1 MNGNLSDIEL
11 IRQVL
16 RENNPRAFEMLMQ
29 RYSLQVYSAAL
40 RLMHDEED
48 AAEVTQM
55 AFIQA
60 YKQLDSWQGGNFGS
74 WVTVIANHIGLRLL
88 EKEKRRRFR
97 TGASQPYGTEISIED
112 LSEDLPDE
120 GYNEQKEEQLQALE
134 QAVAQLPEQ
143 EQQIIRWHYYEGVP
157 LQQIADR
164 LGQTENNIKVR
175 LFRIRERLKKKIEHG
190 KDN

>member
-1 MNGNLSDIEL
+1 MNDNLSDIEL

-16 RENNPRAFEMLMQ
+16 RENNPRAFEILMQ

-143 EQQIIRWHYYEGVP
+143 EQQIIRWHYYEEVP
-157 LQQIADR
+157 LQKIADR

>member
-1 MNGNLSDIEL
+1 M
-11 IRQVL
+11 L
-16 RENNPRAFEMLMQ
+16 RENNPRAFEILMQ
-29 RYSLQVYSAAL
+29 RYSLQVYSAAM
-40 RLMHDEED
+40 RLMLDEED

-55 AFIQA
+55 AFIQT
-60 YKQLDSWQGGNFGS
+60 YKQLASWQGGNFGA

-88 EKEKRRRFR
+88 EKEKRRQKVPLDEN
-97 TGASQPYGTEISIED
+97 TD
-112 LSEDLPDE
+112 VPDE
-120 GYNEQKEEQLQALE
+120 TYNEQREQQLQTLE

-143 EQQIIRWHYYEGVP
+143 EQQIIRWHYYDGVP
-157 LQQIADR
+157 LQAIAER

>member
-1 MNGNLSDIEL
+1 MNDNLSDIEL

-29 RYSLQVYSAAL
+29 RYSLQVYSAAV

-60 YKQLDSWQGGNFGS
+60 YKQLASWQGGNFGS
-74 WVTVIANHIGLRLL
+74 WVTVIANHLGLRLL

-120 GYNEQKEEQLQALE
+120 GYNEQKEQQLQALE
-134 QAVAQLPEQ
+134 QAIAQLPEQ

-157 LQQIADR
+157 LQAIAER

-175 LFRIRERLKKKIEHG
+175 LFRIRERLKKKMEHG
-190 KDN
+190 NNN

>member
-1 MNGNLSDIEL
+1 MNDNLSDIEL

-29 RYSLQVYSAAL
+29 RYSLQVYSAAV

-55 AFIQA
+55 AFIQT
-60 YKQLDSWQGGNFGS
+60 YKQLASWQGGNFGA
-74 WVTVIANHIGLRLL
+74 WVTAIANHIGLRLL
-88 EKEKRRRFR
+88 EKEKRRGEVRFDDVR
-97 TGASQPYGTEISIED
+97 CTTD
-112 LSEDLPDE
+112 LADVADE
-120 GYNEQKEEQLQALE
+120 TYNEQKEQQLQALE
-134 QAVAQLPEQ
+134 QAITQLPEQ

-157 LQQIADR
+157 LQQIAYR

-190 KDN
+190 NNN

>member
-1 MNGNLSDIEL
+1 
-11 IRQVL
+11 
-16 RENNPRAFEMLMQ
+16 MQ

-48 AAEVTQM
+48 ATEVTHT

-60 YKQLDSWQGGNFGS
+60 YKQLDSWQGGNFGA

-88 EKEKRRRFR
+88 EKEKRRQKVPLDEN
-97 TGASQPYGTEISIED
+97 T
-112 LSEDLPDE
+112 DLPDE
-120 GYNEQKEEQLQALE
+120 TYNEQREQQLQTLE

-157 LQQIADR
+157 LQEIADR

-190 KDN
+190 NDN

>member
-1 MNGNLSDIEL
+1 MNDNLSDIEL

-16 RENNPRAFEMLMQ
+16 RENNPRAFEILMQ
-29 RYSLQVYSAAL
+29 RYSLQVYSATL

-88 EKEKRRRFR
+88 EKEKRRQKVPLDEN
-97 TGASQPYGTEISIED
+97 T
-112 LSEDLPDE
+112 DLPDE
-120 GYNEQKEEQLQALE
+120 TYNEQREQQLQTLE
-134 QAVAQLPEQ
+134 QALAQLPEHDR
-143 EQQIIRWHYYEGVP
+143 QIINWHYYEGVP
-157 LQQIADR
+157 LQAIAQR

-190 KDN
+190 NYN